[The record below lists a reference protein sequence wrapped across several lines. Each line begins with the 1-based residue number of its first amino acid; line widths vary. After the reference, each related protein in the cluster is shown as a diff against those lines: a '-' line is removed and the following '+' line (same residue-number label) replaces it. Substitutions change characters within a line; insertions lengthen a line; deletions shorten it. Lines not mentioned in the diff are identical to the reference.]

1 VSVVTPQLK
10 RWATTMLGE
19 HATQP
24 AIGGRLRESGQVLGI
39 DVGYSEKSRTT
50 CFCLLRWTP
59 DTATLSF
66 RATTSDS
73 AKRRS
78 ALSQLLHDAPNLDAV
93 AVDGPLGSGLC
104 ALSEYRA
111 AEALLSQ
118 GQMQK
123 RGKPGQTSSPTGQQ
137 LHQHA
142 NALAALALELGQV
155 ADSCHM
161 EPIHPK
167 CVVEAFPNAFLA
179 ALMDESDFGTLSR
192 NASDVYWARLC
203 VSGALPELISKMLPG
218 RVVSPALHE
227 VIDHE
232 ERAGTVCALTAL
244 SVVRGSYVAVGD
256 PVCGDIILP
265 ALAFWGKAATGE
277 PWLRVMLDGAA
288 ARIAKRRPIRRGFR
302 EARLHYRNGP
312 SSSAAT

>member
-1 VSVVTPQLK
+1 
-10 RWATTMLGE
+10 
-19 HATQP
+19 
-24 AIGGRLRESGQVLGI
+24 LRESGQVLGI
-39 DVGYSEKSRTT
+39 DVGFSERRRTT

-59 DTATLSF
+59 ETATLSF
-66 RATTSDS
+66 RATTSDP

-78 ALSQLLHDAPNLDAV
+78 ALSQLLQVDPKLDAV
-93 AVDGPLGSGLC
+93 AVDGPLGPGLC
-104 ALSEYRA
+104 ALTEYRA

-123 RGKPGQTSSPTGQQ
+123 RGKPGQTSSPTGKK

-142 NALAALALELGQV
+142 NDLAALALELGQV
-155 ADSCHM
+155 EGSSHL
-161 EPIHPK
+161 EPIHPN

-179 ALMDESDFGTLSR
+179 ALMDEGDFGTLSR
-192 NASDVYWARLC
+192 NASDVYWSRLC
-203 VSGALPELISKMLPG
+203 VSGALLGLISKMLPG
-218 RVVSPALHE
+218 RVVSPPLDE

-288 ARIAKRRPIRRGFR
+288 ARIARTHPSRRGFR
-302 EARLHYRNGP
+302 EARLHYRNSPASPG
-312 SSSAAT
+312 AM